1 MTKEQAIR
9 ILSSETSM
17 EEIHKLKYYAGF
29 NQDKVLEQIQEAM
42 DMGADALKNDSI
54 NRLVSCVKSQ
64 DIELSLKLEY
74 SLYYGWIVQVIRK
87 GYDMPIV
94 EVNDNSFDKAIELTS
109 SELKQLREIKMQN
122 KNKGY

>member
-9 ILSSETSM
+9 ILSSKTSM

-29 NQDKVLEQIQEAM
+29 NQDRVLEQIQEAM

-64 DIELSLKLEY
+64 DIELSLKTEF
-74 SLYYGWIVQVIRK
+74 SVHYGWIVKVIRK

-94 EVNDNSFDKAIELTS
+94 EVNDNDLDDAIEKVIT
-109 SELKQLREIKMQN
+109 ELKRR
-122 KNKGY
+122 

>member
-17 EEIHKLKYYAGF
+17 EEIHKLKYYSVF
-29 NQDKVLEQIQEAM
+29 NQDRVLEQIQEAM
-42 DMGADALKNDSI
+42 DMGADALRNDSI

-74 SLYYGWIVQVIRK
+74 SLHYGWIVQVIRK

-94 EVNDNSFDKAIELTS
+94 KVNDNSFDKAIELTY
-109 SELKQLREIKMQN
+109 SEF

>member
-1 MTKEQAIR
+1 MTREQAIR

-29 NQDKVLEQIQEAM
+29 NQDRVLEQIQEAM
-42 DMGADALKNDSI
+42 DMGADALRNDSI

-74 SLYYGWIVQVIRK
+74 SLHYGWIVQVIRK

-94 EVNDNSFDKAIELTS
+94 KVNDNDLDDAIEKVIT
-109 SELKQLREIKMQN
+109 ELKRR
-122 KNKGY
+122 

>member
-17 EEIHKLKYYAGF
+17 EEIHNLKYYSVF
-29 NQDKVLEQIQEAM
+29 NQDRVLEQIQEAM

-94 EVNDNSFDKAIELTS
+94 EVNDNDLDDAIEKVIT
-109 SELKQLREIKMQN
+109 ELKRR
-122 KNKGY
+122 